1 MEDRRTVLKVAL
13 GVGFSAGLSAV
24 LPGAAYAQANP
35 KEARPQDGDRFVIA
49 EGERKG
55 AVVKLDDLKP
65 GAPPL
70 TVLPQDPASGTVRD
84 GSRLNQILMVRL
96 DEARIKDDTKARAAQ
111 GVVAYSAVC
120 THTGCD
126 GLSWMAEKLWFK
138 CPCHE
143 TEFDA
148 ADGARVIS
156 GPAPRRLPALPLKI
170 ADGSERY
177 IVAAG
182 AFSGRAGVIS
192 P

>member
-1 MEDRRTVLKVAL
+1 MEDRRSVIKAAL
-13 GVGFSAGLSAV
+13 GAGLSAIV
-24 LPGAAYAQANP
+24 PTVAQAQANP
-35 KEARPQDGDRFVIA
+35 KEARPQDGDRFVLA
-49 EGERKG
+49 DGDKKG

-65 GAPPL
+65 GAPV
-70 TVLPQDPASGTVRD
+70 TVMPQDAASGTVRD

-96 DEARIKDDTKARAAQ
+96 NEAQLQNDTKTRAAQ

-126 GLSWMAEKLWFK
+126 GLSWAAEKAMFK

-148 ADGARVIS
+148 ADGARVVS

-170 ADGSERY
+170 VDGY
-177 IVAAG
+177 VVAAG
-182 AFSGRAGVIS
+182 GFTGRAGVIA

>member
-1 MEDRRTVLKVAL
+1 MKHRRNVLKAAV
-13 GVGFSAGLSAV
+13 VGGIGLVTARLVSAQS
-24 LPGAAYAQANP
+24 NP
-35 KEARPQDGDRFVIA
+35 KEARPQAGDRFVLSD
-49 EGERKG
+49 GDNKG

-65 GAPPL
+65 GASPV
-70 TVLPQDPASGTVRD
+70 TVFPQDPASGTVRD

-96 DEARIKDDTKARAAQ
+96 HESGIKDDTKARAAQ

-126 GLSWMAEKLWFK
+126 GMAWLAEKQVFK

-148 ADGARVIS
+148 ADGARVVS
-156 GPAPRRLPALPLKI
+156 GPAPRRLPALPLKVV
-170 ADGSERY
+170 DGY
-177 IVAAG
+177 VVAA
-182 AFSGRAGVIS
+182 ATFTSRAGVIQ

>member
-1 MEDRRTVLKVAL
+1 M
-13 GVGFSAGLSAV
+13 
-24 LPGAAYAQANP
+24 LPEVTFAQSDPRN
-35 KEARPQDGDRFVIA
+35 ARPQNGDRFVLA

-55 AVVKLDDLKP
+55 AVVKLDDLKT
-65 GAPPL
+65 GAPPI
-70 TVLPQDPASGTVRD
+70 TVMPQDPASGTVRD
-84 GSRLNQILMVRL
+84 GSRLNQILLVRL
-96 DEARIKDDTKARAAQ
+96 DESQIKAETKARAAQ

-126 GLSWMAEKLWFK
+126 GLSWAAEKLWFK

-143 TEFDA
+143 SEFDA

-170 ADGSERY
+170 AEGY
-177 IVAAG
+177 VVAAG

>member
-1 MEDRRTVLKVAL
+1 M
-13 GVGFSAGLSAV
+13 
-24 LPGAAYAQANP
+24 LPEVTFAQSDPRN
-35 KEARPQDGDRFVIA
+35 ARPQNGDRFVLA

-55 AVVKLDDLKP
+55 AVVKLDDLKT
-65 GAPPL
+65 GAPPI
-70 TVLPQDPASGTVRD
+70 TVMPQDPASGTVRD
-84 GSRLNQILMVRL
+84 GSRLNQILLVRL
-96 DEARIKDDTKARAAQ
+96 DESQIKAETKARAAQ

-126 GLSWMAEKLWFK
+126 GLSWTAEKLWFK

-143 TEFDA
+143 SEFDA

-170 ADGSERY
+170 AEGY
-177 IVAAG
+177 VVAAG

>member
-1 MEDRRTVLKVAL
+1 MKSAL
-13 GVGFSAGLSAV
+13 GAGLGAL
-24 LPGAAYAQANP
+24 LPEVSLGQADLRS
-35 KEARPQDGDRFVIA
+35 ARPQEGDRFVIA
-49 EGERKG
+49 DGERKG
-55 AVVKLDDLKP
+55 AVVKLDDIKP

-70 TVLPQDPASGTVRD
+70 TVLPQEPASGTVRD
-84 GSRLNQILMVRL
+84 GSRLNQILMVRI
-96 DEARIKDDTKARAAQ
+96 DESRLMGDTKARAAQ

-126 GLSWMAEKLWFK
+126 GLSWAAEQLRFK

-170 ADGSERY
+170 ADGY
-177 IVAAG
+177 VVAAG
-182 AFSGRAGVIS
+182 VFTGRAGVIS